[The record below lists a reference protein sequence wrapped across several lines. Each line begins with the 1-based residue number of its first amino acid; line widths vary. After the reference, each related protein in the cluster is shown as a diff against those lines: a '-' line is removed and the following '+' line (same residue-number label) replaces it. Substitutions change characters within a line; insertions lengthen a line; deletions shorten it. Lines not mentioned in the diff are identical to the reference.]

1 MIIKTAKGLNNSET
15 GPWNPGIKSTLPVEY
30 LPLSTLFRPDNVVT
44 SIETATELSGFTGLT
59 IQQLICFRPERLVVH
74 ELLIRVSADIFV
86 SDGSKYEDLGVNYR
100 NIIDS
105 ILRNYVEP
113 HMVQIVERFNQLS
126 ARVEVMVE
134 SELAASLF
142 PESSAVEKS
151 QNPFS
156 LAKLFKTRVKKAG
169 AGEVES
175 NEQRHR
181 RFLSG
186 WEQKVDSSDDPLAR
200 SMYLALAK
208 VANAIIIKHGRLA
221 GDKTL
226 LTSLVCGLVGND
238 HGSEVIGEMISPY
251 IQQAVAAEAYRLLP
265 PQEQPVVINVKGA
278 SAAGK
283 STMRPLQHRQT
294 DKLGLDWQDFALISP
309 DIWRKYLLDYDS
321 LGEAY
326 QYAGTLAGDEIPI
339 IDQKLDRYISNKA
352 RQGRV
357 SHLLIDRFRFDS
369 FAPGKDSEEGS
380 NLLTRFGHTIY
391 LTFMVTPPEATVE
404 RAWIR
409 GLQVGRYKAVDDL
422 LAHNIEA
429 FKGIP
434 ILFFTWALRKDKTVH
449 FEFLDNSVA
458 KGEKPRTI
466 AFGLNGEMYI
476 QDFKGMLD
484 IVRYARINI
493 NARNAADVYPQ
504 EEDGDSTANTDF
516 LQKCALQI
524 PEINFLDRESGLIYA
539 RMEAATM
546 RWIDSEIMNRKLD
559 EEEARAGFLAIAP
572 KLLEDIREIS
582 NQQARPVSAAALRH
596 TMGDFG

>member
-1 MIIKTAKGLNNSET
+1 MAAEGLDSSET
-15 GPWNPGIKSTLPVEY
+15 GPWNPGIISTLPVEY
-30 LPLSTLFRPDNVVT
+30 LPLSTLFRPQNVFT
-44 SIETATELSGFTGLT
+44 SIETATELSSFTGLT
-59 IQQLICFRPERLVVH
+59 VQQLIWFRPERLVVH

-100 NIIDS
+100 SIVES
-105 ILRNYVEP
+105 ILRNYIEP
-113 HMVQIVERFNQLS
+113 HMAQIVERFNELRAQ
-126 ARVEVMVE
+126 VESMVE
-134 SELAASLF
+134 NELAASLF
-142 PESSAVEKS
+142 AESAAVEKS
-151 QNPFS
+151 RKPFS

-169 AGEVES
+169 ANEVES
-175 NEQRHR
+175 IELRHQ
-181 RFLSG
+181 RFLSA
-186 WEQKVDSSDDPLAR
+186 WEQKVDSSDDPLAH

-208 VANAIIIKHGRLA
+208 VAKAIIIKHGRLA

-238 HGSEVIGEMISPY
+238 HGSEIIGEMISPY
-251 IQQAVAAEAYRLLP
+251 IKQAADEEDYRLLP
-265 PQEQPVVINVKGA
+265 PQKQPVVINVKGA

-283 STMRPLQHRQT
+283 STMRPLQHQQT

-434 ILFFTWALRKDKTVH
+434 LLFFTWALRKDKAVH

-493 NARNAADVYPQ
+493 NARNVADVYPQ
-504 EEDGDSTANTDF
+504 EEDGDSIANTDF

-524 PEINFLDRESGLIYA
+524 PEINFLDRKSGLIYA

-546 RWIDSEIMNRKLD
+546 RWVDSEIMNRKLD
-559 EEEARAGFLAIAP
+559 EEETRAGFLAIAP
-572 KLLEDIREIS
+572 GLLKDIESIS
-582 NQQARPVSAAALRH
+582 NQPARPVSADMLRH
-596 TMGDFG
+596 TMGRLD

>member
-1 MIIKTAKGLNNSET
+1 MAAEGLDTSET
-15 GPWNPGIKSTLPVEY
+15 GPWNPGIMSTLPVEY
-30 LPLSTLFRPDNVVT
+30 LPLSTLFRPQNVFT
-44 SIETATELSGFTGLT
+44 SIETATELSGFTGLMV
-59 IQQLICFRPERLVVH
+59 QQLIWFRPERLVVH

-100 NIIDS
+100 SIVES
-105 ILRNYVEP
+105 ILRNYIEP
-113 HMVQIVERFNQLS
+113 HMAQIVERFNELRAQ
-126 ARVEVMVE
+126 VESMVE
-134 SELAASLF
+134 NELAASLF
-142 PESSAVEKS
+142 AESAAVEKS
-151 QNPFS
+151 RKPFS
-156 LAKLFKTRVKKAG
+156 LAKLFKTRAKKAG
-169 AGEVES
+169 ASEVES
-175 NEQRHR
+175 IELRHQ
-181 RFLSG
+181 RFLSA
-186 WEQKVDSSDDPLAR
+186 WEQKVDSSDDPLAH

-208 VANAIIIKHGRLA
+208 VAKAIIIKHGRLA

-238 HGSEVIGEMISPY
+238 HGSEIIGEMISPY
-251 IQQAVAAEAYRLLP
+251 IKQAADEEDYRLLP
-265 PQEQPVVINVKGA
+265 PQKQPVVINVKGA

-283 STMRPLQHRQT
+283 STMRPLQHQQT

-434 ILFFTWALRKDKTVH
+434 LLFFTWALRKDKTVH

-493 NARNAADVYPQ
+493 NARNVADVYPQ
-504 EEDGDSTANTDF
+504 EEDGDSIANTDF

-524 PEINFLDRESGLIYA
+524 PEINFLDRKSGLIYA

-546 RWIDSEIMNRKLD
+546 RWVDYEIMNRKLD
-559 EEEARAGFLAIAP
+559 EEETRAGFLAIAP
-572 KLLEDIREIS
+572 GLLKDMESIS
-582 NQQARPVSAAALRH
+582 NQPARPVSADMLRH
-596 TMGDFG
+596 TMGRLD